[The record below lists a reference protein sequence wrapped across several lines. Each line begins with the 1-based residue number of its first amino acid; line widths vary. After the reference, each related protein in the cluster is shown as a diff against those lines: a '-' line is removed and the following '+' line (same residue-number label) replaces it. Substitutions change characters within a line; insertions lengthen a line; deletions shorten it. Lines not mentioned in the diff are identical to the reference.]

1 MNRKKKKIIK
11 PDFAAFFSTVFYCVT
26 LSWKASRFYT
36 LVRLLGRI
44 IIPICGIIS
53 SYLVKY
59 ILDLLTDSWHVEN
72 KISMLITLLS
82 GTLILALISA
92 GVQKVV
98 QYCQTI
104 HGEILSKQITMQL
117 MDKTLEADLE
127 FFDNPEYYNKLSV
140 ASRDSLS
147 IVNILWNVLECMS
160 SCITFVGAFAVL
172 SGSNVYYGLAV
183 LLAAFPSAIAGAKFT
198 KSLYKLSLDQIKGE
212 RKKAYIQG
220 LSSSRQY
227 SQDIRLFGAGSY
239 LKECYIQL
247 WHSLFDD
254 RRKILRKRSILTGI
268 LEFLP
273 EIVVIGIAVDVSF
286 RVLAS
291 NATIGD
297 YTLYAGLARQL
308 YSSIFTFSNSAIQIY
323 DDKLRINNIKTL
335 DNFINRV
342 ANTGLKKL
350 KKVGTIEFCCVSFCY
365 PGSKRKVLD
374 NVSFKVDKGEKV
386 ALVGING
393 SGKSTLI
400 KLLLRFYDV
409 DSGAIKINGTD
420 IREFD
425 LHSLRSN
432 FSVYFQDMLNYSFTL
447 RENLK
452 IADLG
457 REDGDGPI
465 LQAINESCSD
475 DILDKA
481 LEKLD
486 TYISRMFEDS
496 GIELSCGQHQKIAIA
511 RAFYRRHTALIL
523 DEPSSS
529 LDSEAEH
536 KVFEALRQLS
546 SGKTTLF
553 TSHRLSN
560 VGLADRI
567 IVLED
572 GRVIEQGTQT
582 ELLNNPN
589 RFAKLFKYQQDKF
602 MEVAK

>member
-1 MNRKKKKIIK
+1 LTFYQAPGKSKIK
-11 PDFAAFFSTVFYCVT
+11 YPCF
-26 LSWKASRFYT
+26 
-36 LVRLLGRI
+36 
-44 IIPICGIIS
+44 IS
-53 SYLVKY
+53 
-59 ILDLLTDSWHVEN
+59 
-72 KISMLITLLS
+72 LLS
-82 GTLILALISA
+82 DTLILALISA
-92 GVQKVV
+92 GVQKGV

-104 HGEILSKQITMQL
+104 HGEILSKQIAMQL

-127 FFDNPEYYNKLSV
+127 FFDNPEYYNKLSS
-140 ASRDSLS
+140 ASRDSSS
-147 IVNILWNVLECMS
+147 IVNILWSVLECAS
-160 SCITFVGAFAVL
+160 SCIAFVGAFVVL
-172 SGSNVYYGLAV
+172 CGSNVYYGLAV
-183 LLAAFPSAIAGAKFT
+183 LLAAFPSSIAGAKFI
-198 KSLYKLSLDQIKGE
+198 KSLYKLSLEQIKCE
-212 RKKAYIQG
+212 RKKSYIQG

-227 SQDIRLFGAGSY
+227 SQDIRLFGLGSY
-239 LKECYIQL
+239 LKECYLRL
-247 WHSLFDD
+247 WQSLFDE
-254 RRKILRKRSILTGI
+254 RRQILRKRSVLTGI

-273 EIVVIGIAVDVSF
+273 EIAVIGIAVNVSF
-286 RVLAS
+286 RVLS
-291 NATIGD
+291 GNATIGD

-308 YSSIFTFSNSAIQIY
+308 YSSIFLFSNSAIQIY

-350 KKVGTIEFCCVSFCY
+350 EKIGTIEFCCVSFCY
-365 PGSKRKVLD
+365 PGSKFKALD

-409 DSGAIKINGTD
+409 DSGSVKINGTD

-425 LHSLRSN
+425 LYSLRSN

-447 RENLK
+447 RENFE
-452 IADLG
+452 IADHG
-457 REDGDGPI
+457 REDGDEPI
-465 LQAINESCSD
+465 IQAINESCSD
-475 DILDKA
+475 DILHKA
-481 LEKLD
+481 PDKLD

-496 GIELSCGQHQKIAIA
+496 GIELSGGQHQKIALA

-523 DEPSSS
+523 DEPSSN
-529 LDSEAEH
+529 LDPEAEH
-536 KVFEALRQLS
+536 RVFEALRRLS

-582 ELLNNPN
+582 ELINNLN

-602 MEVAK
+602 TEAAK